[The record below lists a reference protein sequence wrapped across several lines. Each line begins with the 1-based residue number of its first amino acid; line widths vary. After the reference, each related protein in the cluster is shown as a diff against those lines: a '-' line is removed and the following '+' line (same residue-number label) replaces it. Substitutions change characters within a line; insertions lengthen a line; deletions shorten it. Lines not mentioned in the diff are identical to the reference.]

1 MSRIGKKPIPL
12 TSGVIAEL
20 GKGMLIV
27 KGPKGQ
33 LAVPLHD
40 LVKVEVSPSE
50 VLVSVAD
57 QNNKLQRS
65 LWGLTRSL
73 IANAVSGVITPF
85 EKKLEIIG
93 VAYRAAISGST
104 ITLSLGFS
112 HPVVVQ
118 IPAGITVT
126 IDKNIISISGIDKQ
140 VVGEFAANIRS
151 LKKPEP
157 YKGKGIKYSDEVV
170 RRKAGKVMKAV
181 GSK

>member
-12 TSGVIAEL
+12 TSGVTAEL
-20 GKGMLIV
+20 GKGILTV

-50 VLVSVAD
+50 VLVSVASQD
-57 QNNKLQRS
+57 NKLQRS

-73 IANAVSGVITPF
+73 IANAVNGVVTPF

-93 VAYRAAISGST
+93 VAYRAAMSGSD

-118 IPAGITVT
+118 IPAGITAA
-126 IDKNIISISGIDKQ
+126 IDKNIISIVGIDKQ
-140 VVGEFAANIRS
+140 LVGEFAANIRS

-181 GSK
+181 GK